1 MQMGLQNRDKLSS
14 LFLILFSVLVCTGS
28 SGYAI
33 GSLRKPGPG
42 FFPFIG
48 GLILGILSLSHFLL
62 LTARRKKGTERGE
75 SVTPGGKWSNII
87 LPLVVLFAYPL
98 LLSVIGFVL
107 TTFLFFV
114 VLLRCVEP
122 VRWPTALKVSVGV
135 TILSYAF
142 FQLWLKVQFPKGIF
156 GI

>member
-1 MQMGLQNRDKLSS
+1 MGLQNKDKLSS
-14 LFLILFSVLVCTGS
+14 VLLFLFSALVCMGAF
-28 SGYAI
+28 GYSI
-33 GSLRKPGPG
+33 GSLHKPGPG

-62 LTARRKKGTERGE
+62 LATKRKKETEKAE
-75 SVTPGGKWSNII
+75 SVTPGGKWRNLI

-98 LLSVIGFVL
+98 FLPAIGFVL

-114 VLLRCVEP
+114 ALLRFVEP
-122 VRWPTALKVSVGV
+122 VRWPMALKVSVGV
-135 TILSYAF
+135 TLLSYALF
-142 FQLWLKVQFPKGIF
+142 HLWLKVQFPKGIF